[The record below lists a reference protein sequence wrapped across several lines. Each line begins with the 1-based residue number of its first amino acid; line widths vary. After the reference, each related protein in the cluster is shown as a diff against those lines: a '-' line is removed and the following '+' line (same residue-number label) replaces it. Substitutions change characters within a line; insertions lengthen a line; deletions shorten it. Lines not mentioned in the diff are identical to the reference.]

1 MAEKDESESVCVRY
15 CLQLERV
22 SVWSDP
28 QRKLVEELVVCTL
41 KSRRI
46 LFLEMEE
53 TLINSVLVENTLREL
68 IGMHI
73 TKTVAETK
81 KRTVYREGLV
91 FAYAEDAWLVC
102 DDNTGETFEVTFDD
116 FIMNKIFVHNE

>member
-1 MAEKDESESVCVRY
+1 MAEKDERESICVRY
-15 CLQLERV
+15 CLQVERV
-22 SVWSDP
+22 SVWSD
-28 QRKLVEELVVCTL
+28 QHRKSVEERVVCTL

-46 LFLEMEE
+46 FFLEMEE

-81 KRTVYREGLV
+81 KRTVYRDGLV
-91 FAYAEDAWLVC
+91 FAYTEDVWLVR

-116 FIMNKIFVHNE
+116 FIMNKIFVHHE

>member
-1 MAEKDESESVCVRY
+1 
-15 CLQLERV
+15 
-22 SVWSDP
+22 
-28 QRKLVEELVVCTL
+28 
-41 KSRRI
+41 
-46 LFLEMEE
+46 MEE

-91 FAYAEDAWLVC
+91 FAYAEDAWLVR